1 MPARKRAASIFL
13 ALLVCAG
20 LAGCESKPPA
30 PDIPKESDA
39 RTVHFTAAGDT
50 GIEEG
55 AEAVLDKV
63 KELSPDF
70 NLHLGDMSY
79 ADVPEQQF
87 CDMVT
92 GKLGTDFP
100 YQLIAGNHE
109 SDGLQGDIENFARC
123 LPNKLPGLQGEYAK
137 QWYVDLPQEN
147 PLMRLILVSP
157 GIPFDGGDELDY
169 SEGSER
175 WQWTESA
182 IDGARDAK
190 IPWTVVGMH
199 TPCFSIG
206 RYSCD
211 AGRELTEM
219 LIKKK
224 VDLVLNGHE
233 HVYQRTNQLATSVS
247 CRQMAAKRD
256 CMADTDDALVKGKG
270 TVFVTSGLGGRN
282 IRPINTKDEEKP
294 YFTAWSGS
302 NVDPA
307 LGTLDVRLTESRMD
321 VKFVPAETYSFTDSF
336 SITK

>member
-1 MPARKRAASIFL
+1 MPARKRAASIVL
-13 ALLVCAG
+13 AVLVCAG
-20 LAGCESKPPA
+20 LAGCETRPPA
-30 PDIPKESDA
+30 PDIPEVTDS

-50 GIEEG
+50 GLEEG
-55 AEAVLDKV
+55 AEAVLDKI
-63 KELSPDF
+63 KELAPDF
-70 NLHLGDMSY
+70 NLHLGDIAYSD
-79 ADVPEQQF
+79 APEQQF

-92 GKLGTDFP
+92 GKLGTEFP

-109 SDGLQGDIENFARC
+109 SDGLQGDIDKFAQC
-123 LPNKLPGLQGEYAK
+123 LPNKLQGIHGEYAK

-147 PLMRLILVSP
+147 PLVRVILLSP
-157 GIPFDGGDELDY
+157 GIPFAGGDELDY
-169 SEGSER
+169 SEGSDR
-175 WQWTESA
+175 WKWTEGA

-219 LIKKK
+219 MIRKK

-233 HVYQRTNQLATSVS
+233 HVYQRTHQLATSVS
-247 CRQMAAKRD
+247 CRQMAARRD
-256 CMADTDDALVKGKG
+256 CMADTDDSLTKGKG

-282 IRPINTKDEEKP
+282 IRNINTKDEEKP

-302 NVDPA
+302 NADPA
-307 LGTLDVRLTESRMD
+307 MGTVDVRLNSSRMD
-321 VKFVPAETYSFTDSF
+321 VKFVPATGYTFTDSF
-336 SITK
+336 SISK

>member
-1 MPARKRAASIFL
+1 MPARKGSASILL
-13 ALLVCAG
+13 ALLVCTG
-20 LAGCESKPPA
+20 IAGCESKPPA
-30 PDIPKESDA
+30 PDIPRITDA

-55 AEAVLDKV
+55 AESVLDTIKD
-63 KELSPDF
+63 LGPDF

-79 ADVPEQQF
+79 SDVPEQEF

-92 GKLGTDFP
+92 NKLGPYFP
-100 YQLIAGNHE
+100 YQLVAGNHE
-109 SDGLQGDIENFARC
+109 SDGLQGDIENFAQC
-123 LPNKLPGLQGEYAK
+123 LPNKLQGLQGEYAK
-137 QWYVDLPQEN
+137 QWYVDLPQEE
-147 PLMRLILVSP
+147 PLVRLILVSP
-157 GIPFDGGDELDY
+157 GIPFKDGDELDY
-169 SEGSER
+169 SEGSAR
-175 WQWTESA
+175 WQWTEGA

-211 AGRELTEM
+211 AGRELTDM
-219 LIKKK
+219 LIRKK

-247 CRQMAAKRD
+247 CRQISARKE
-256 CMADTDDALVKGKG
+256 CMADTDDSLTKGKG

-282 IRPINTKDEEKP
+282 IRAINTKDEEKP

-302 NVDPA
+302 NADPA
-307 LGTLDVRLTESRMD
+307 LGTLDVQVTGSRMD
-321 VKFVPAETYSFTDSF
+321 VKFVPAAGYSFTDSF